1 MNVGAVGLPLDR
13 PSLHAHSSGMR
24 RLHRIILTVS
34 LLQWPLFAQ
43 TNPHQAVRDA
53 LASENAG
60 NFEPATASAKLAVDS
75 GQLAGAELGRAY
87 IILGVAEQG
96 VGNLIDAQIAYEH
109 ALQILKGD
117 PQHLEEYA
125 AALENYAGYFTD
137 LGQLEIAAPLW
148 SKAFHLRQQMGAHT
162 GLALALIHQAGVA
175 LSRKKIH
182 EARDYLTRASDEM
195 KLAHDLADG
204 DVALFF
210 EMKGWLGLAEGHPSE
225 AVAGYGHALEICTRA
240 YGEQHWLCGW
250 DRLLCGKGYAQA
262 GRFDIA
268 LDDMRKGLT
277 VLEQTLGRR
286 SPKYLAAQ
294 IAYSQVLDRVGSH
307 AEAAQMRTST
317 EQARQ
322 DYFTR
327 QCARCTIPVWAFR

>member
-1 MNVGAVGLPLDR
+1 
-13 PSLHAHSSGMR
+13 MR
-24 RLHRIILTVS
+24 RLRWILLTLS
-34 LLQWPLFAQ
+34 LLQRPLLSQ
-43 TNPHQAVRDA
+43 TNPHQALRDA
-53 LASENAG
+53 LTLENTG
-60 NFEPATASAKLAVDS
+60 NFEPAAATANLAIDT
-75 GQLAGAELGRAY
+75 GQLAGTELGRAY
-87 IILGVAEQG
+87 IILGVAYQG

-117 PQHLEEYA
+117 PEHLEEYA

-148 SKAFHLRQQMGAHT
+148 SKAFHLRQRMGDPTALT
-162 GLALALIHQAGVA
+162 LALIHQAGVA

-182 EARDYLTRASDEM
+182 EARDYLKHASEEM
-195 KLAHDLADG
+195 KLAHDLVDG

-210 EMKGWLGLAEGHPSE
+210 ETKGWLGLAEGHASE
-225 AVAGYGHALEICTRA
+225 AVAAYGHALALCTRA

-250 DRLLCGKGYAQA
+250 DRLLRGKAYAQA
-262 GRFDIA
+262 SRFDIA
-268 LDDMRKGLT
+268 LDDMRKGLA

-307 AEAAQMRTST
+307 VEAAQMRTST
-317 EQARQ
+317 EQARK
-322 DYFTR
+322 DYFTG
-327 QCARCTIPVWAFR
+327 QCAGCTIPVSAFR